1 VRSLLLVSFF
11 LCISVF
17 ANTFGTP
24 NSDNFTNIEK
34 NTHYNNSS
42 KVIYLNYQEIPSR
55 VLKGEIFKVTL
66 KALSTVRDFVDITYD
81 LSNSKG
87 LKLLNDFPLREEDS
101 KYYYDTFYFLATS
114 NTLRLPDFTA
124 ILLNHNNNVQQYKTT
139 TLSGQNLNVISLNP
153 KKDFSNIIADAFEII
168 EYKTT
173 NYNDTHNIVVFVA
186 TAKNCDISALK
197 LNDVYKQGVESIVE
211 SYFDSKIT
219 YYAIID
225 KKIENLSFS
234 YFNLSRN
241 EFVQINIPIVVMD
254 DSVTTQSDLKPKNQS
269 HEMLKI
275 AFAATIT
282 IILFFIILLKKK
294 YIYLVLILIPLAYI
308 VYTGIPSEEICIK
321 KDSKIYLLPIANGT
335 IFETTPNK
343 YYLKKEDEIKGW
355 VKVQLKN
362 KKIGW
367 VKNEDICSH

>member
-11 LCISVF
+11 LCISIF
-17 ANTFGTP
+17 ANTFDAS

-34 NTHYNNSS
+34 STHHNNSS
-42 KVIYLNYQEIPSR
+42 KVIYLNYQEVPSR

-66 KALSTVRDFVDITYD
+66 KVLSTVKDFLDITYD

-114 NTLRLPDFTA
+114 TTVRLPDFRA
-124 ILLNHNNNVQQYKTT
+124 ILLSNNSDVQYKTT

-153 KKDFSNIIADAFEII
+153 KKDFSNIIADIFEII

-197 LNDVYKQGVESIVE
+197 LNDVYKQGTESIVE

-234 YFNLSRN
+234 YFNLNKN
-241 EFVQINIPIVVMD
+241 EFVPINIPIVLID
-254 DSVTTQSDLKPKNQS
+254 DSVTTQSDLKPKDQS

-275 AFAATIT
+275 AFAAAIA

-294 YIYLVLILIPLAYI
+294 YIYLVFILIPLAYI
-308 VYTGIPSEEICIK
+308 AYTGIPSKEICIK

-335 IFETTPNK
+335 IFETTPGK
-343 YYLKKEDEIKGW
+343 YYLKKEDEVKGW